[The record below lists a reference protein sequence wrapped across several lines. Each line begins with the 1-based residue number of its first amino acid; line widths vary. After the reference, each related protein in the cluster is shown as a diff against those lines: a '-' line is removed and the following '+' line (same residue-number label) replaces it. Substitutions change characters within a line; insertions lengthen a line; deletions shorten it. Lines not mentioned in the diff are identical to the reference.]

1 MAGIRIE
8 WGQFGHF
15 DSFDVIRSYTPLANI
30 PDVNLP
36 PPIATSLK
44 SMYYVD
50 TTVVLG
56 EVIYYKIRAWQGSS
70 YIVSDEIKLKDIYF
84 DKVELLLL
92 ANASSY
98 PSTNI
103 TDKSSSARALTI
115 SGVTIVNTLQT
126 IDGGSFDFSNTSGVR
141 YIQAA
146 SISQLNLDDFSI
158 EFFSKIN
165 SYTDVYHRVLL
176 FDTQEI
182 VSIGAFHLQLA
193 DNGTFRW
200 YINNGS
206 IKQVGISSSA
216 VGTALKHHC
225 LMRKNGIFYYYIDGV
240 LQSTYNQYLTYSIT
254 KNNFRL
260 GGYTSNLIGY
270 ISSLRITRAVRYN
283 IEGFTPPSEM
293 FTNY

>member
-8 WGQFGHF
+8 WGHFGHF
-15 DSFDVIRSYTPLANI
+15 DSFDVIRSNTSLANVS
-30 PDVNLP
+30 DANLP
-36 PPIATSLK
+36 EPIMTGLK

-50 TTVVLG
+50 TTFVLG
-56 EVIYYKIRAWQGSS
+56 RTAYYKIRAWQGVN

-92 ANASSY
+92 ANVPIY

-103 TDKSSSARALTI
+103 TDKSSYARSLTF
-115 SGVTIVNTLQT
+115 SGVTIVSSLQT
-126 IDGGSFDFSNTSGVR
+126 IDGGSFDFSNTSGIR

-146 SISQLNLDDFSI
+146 SIPSLNLDDFTI
-158 EFFSKIN
+158 EFFAKIN
-165 SYTDVYHRVLL
+165 SYTSVYHRVLI

-182 VSIGAFHLQLA
+182 VSTGALQLQLA

-200 YINNGS
+200 YINNGT
-206 IKQVGISSSA
+206 IRQGGISSSA
-216 VGTALKHHC
+216 VGTELKHHC
-225 LMRKNGIFYYYIDGV
+225 LMRKNGIFYYYIDGL
-240 LQSTYNQYLTYSIT
+240 LQSTYDQFLKYSIT

-260 GGYTSNLIGY
+260 GGYSSNLIGY